1 MRIALGLE
9 YDGSAF
15 RGWQSQPGGDTVQ
28 DVLQMALGRIA
39 NETVK
44 VVCAGRTD
52 AGVHATGQVVHFDT
66 ALACPLTAWV
76 RGVNTFLPPQVAVCW
91 AHCVPDGFHAR
102 FSARARA
109 YRYFLLNRP
118 QRPGLENG
126 RVGWH
131 HCCLDTDKMRAAARY
146 LLGEH
151 DFSAFRAAGCQAKT
165 PVKSMYR
172 ADVRRDGDLLVF
184 DFEASAFLHRMV
196 RNLVGA
202 LVYVGLEKRPEDW
215 IARLLDMRDRRLAA
229 PTFSAGGLYLTGI
242 NYEERWG
249 LPDDDARQSFPGLR
263 KFMSGVITEK
273 YR

>member
-1 MRIALGLE
+1 MRIALGVE

-15 RGWQSQPGGDTVQ
+15 RGWQSQPEGGTVQ
-28 DVLQMALGRIA
+28 DALQTALKRIA
-39 NETVK
+39 SETVK

-52 AGVHATGQVVHFDT
+52 VGVHATGQVVHFDT
-66 ALACPLTAWV
+66 ALARPLTAWV
-76 RGVNTFLPPQVAVCW
+76 RGVNTFLPPQVAVRW

-102 FSARARA
+102 FSARGRA

-131 HCCLDTDKMRAAARY
+131 HCYLDAARMQIAARY

-184 DFEASAFLHRMV
+184 DFKASAFLHRMV

-202 LVYVGLEKRPEDW
+202 LVYVGLGKQPEDW
-215 IARLLDMRDRRLAA
+215 VARLLEMRDRRLAA
-229 PTFSAGGLYLTGI
+229 PTFSAGGLYLIGI
-242 NYEERWG
+242 DYEDRWG
-249 LPDDDARQSFPGLR
+249 LPDEDVRRSFSGLQ
-263 KFMSGVITEK
+263 KFTDGMICGK